1 MVAKIKEENKREG
14 WELVVVIFA
23 TCIVL
28 FCMLSMISCK
38 TQQPTIVEKV
48 VTNTE
53 FVDRHHYDSIYIDN
67 YVFVDKGSDTIKVT
81 ETKIE
86 YRYKVLTDSV
96 EVLRVDSIP
105 YTVEVVKEVERS
117 LNKYEKTMIRLG
129 WCLIVL
135 LVGIVG
141 YKMFKWYRKIRP

>member
-1 MVAKIKEENKREG
+1 MKKEIAK
-14 WELVVVIFA
+14 LLFVILMFGML
-23 TCIVL
+23 IVL
-28 FCMLSMISCK
+28 ACSLVSCK

-67 YVFVDKGSDTIKVT
+67 YVYVDKGSDTIKVT

-86 YRYKVLTDSV
+86 YRYKVLTDSI

-105 YTVEVVKEVERS
+105 YEVQVVEYIDKMNNHQR
-117 LNKYEKTMIRLG
+117 TMYWLG
-129 WCLIVL
+129 WLAVLIVGL
-135 LVGIVG
+135 RLFWKV
-141 YKMFKWYRKIRP
+141 YKKIR